1 MQTSDTRALPLLCAR
16 SVYKQYSGVNVL
28 KGIDFTL
35 HQGEVHALLG
45 GNGAGKSTLMK
56 IIAGITPADSGT
68 LEIGGN
74 NYARLTPVHA
84 HQLGIY
90 LVPQEPLLFPS
101 LSIKE
106 NILFGMAKKQLSMQ
120 KMKNLLAALGCQ
132 FDLHSLAGS
141 LDVAD
146 RQMVEILRGLMRD
159 SRILILDEPTASLTP
174 AETERLFSRLQELLA
189 TGVGIVFIS
198 HKLPEIRQI
207 ADRISVMRDGTI
219 ALSGKTSELSTD
231 DIIQAITPAVREKS
245 LSASQKLWLELPGNR
260 PQHAAGTPVLTLENL
275 TGEGFRNVSLTLNA
289 GEILGLAGLVGAGRT
304 ELAETLY
311 GLRTLRGGR
320 IMLNGKEIN
329 KLSTGERLLRGLVY
343 LPEDRQSSGLNLDAS
358 LAWNVCALTHNLR
371 GFWAKTA
378 KMLKFIQNNREITA
392 LLAVVLL
399 FVFPGFL
406 DRQYLSVQTLTMVYS
421 SAQILILLAMGAT
434 LVMLT
439 RNIDVSVGS
448 ITGMCA
454 VLLGML
460 LNAGYSLP
468 VACVATLLLGL
479 LAGFFNGV
487 LVAWLKIPAIVAT
500 LGTLGLY
507 RGIMLLWTGGK
518 WIEGLPAELKELSAP
533 LLFGVSAIGWLTIIL
548 VAFMAWLLAKT
559 AFGRSFY
566 ATGDNLQG
574 ARQLGVRTEA
584 IRIVA
589 FSLNGCMA
597 ALAGIV
603 FASQIGFIPN
613 QTGTGLE
620 MKAIAACV
628 LGGISLLG
636 GSGAI
641 IGAVLG
647 AWFLTQIDS
656 VLVLLRIPAWWNDF
670 IAGLVLLAVLVFDG
684 RLRCALER
692 NLRRQK
698 YARFMTPPPSVKP
711 ASSGK
716 NREAA

>member
-106 NILFGMAKKQLSMQ
+106 NILFGLAKKQLSMQ

-260 PQHAAGTPVLTLENL
+260 PQHAVGTPVLTLENL

-289 GEILGLAGLVGAGRT
+289 GEILGLAGLVGA
-304 ELAETLY
+304 
-311 GLRTLRGGR
+311 GR

-378 KMLKFIQNNREITA
+378 KDNATLERYRRALNIKFNQPEQAARTLSGSNQQKILIAKCLEASPQALIVDEPTRGVDVSARNDIYQLLRSIAAQNVAVLFISSDMEEIELMADRVYVMHQGEITHSA
-392 LLAVVLL
+392 L
-399 FVFPGFL
+399 
-406 DRQYLSVQTLTMVYS
+406 
-421 SAQILILLAMGAT
+421 
-434 LVMLT
+434 
-439 RNIDVSVGS
+439 
-448 ITGMCA
+448 TGRDIN
-454 VLLGML
+454 VE
-460 LNAGYSLP
+460 
-468 VACVATLLLGL
+468 T
-479 LAGFFNGV
+479 
-487 LVAWLKIPAIVAT
+487 
-500 LGTLGLY
+500 
-507 RGIMLLWTGGK
+507 IMR
-518 WIEGLPAELKELSAP
+518 
-533 LLFGVSAIGWLTIIL
+533 
-548 VAFMAWLLAKT
+548 VAF
-559 AFGRSFY
+559 
-566 ATGDNLQG
+566 GDSQ
-574 ARQLGVRTEA
+574 RQEA
-584 IRIVA
+584 
-589 FSLNGCMA
+589 SC
-597 ALAGIV
+597 
-603 FASQIGFIPN
+603 
-613 QTGTGLE
+613 
-620 MKAIAACV
+620 
-628 LGGISLLG
+628 
-636 GSGAI
+636 
-641 IGAVLG
+641 
-647 AWFLTQIDS
+647 
-656 VLVLLRIPAWWNDF
+656 
-670 IAGLVLLAVLVFDG
+670 
-684 RLRCALER
+684 
-692 NLRRQK
+692 
-698 YARFMTPPPSVKP
+698 
-711 ASSGK
+711 
-716 NREAA
+716 

>member
-74 NYARLTPVHA
+74 NYTRLTPVHA

-106 NILFGMAKKQLSMQ
+106 NILFGLAKKQLSIQ
-120 KMKNLLAALGCQ
+120 KMNNLLAALGCQ

-146 RQMVEILRGLMRD
+146 RQMVEILRG
-159 SRILILDEPTASLTP
+159 
-174 AETERLFSRLQELLA
+174 
-189 TGVGIVFIS
+189 FIS

-231 DIIQAITPAVREKS
+231 DIIQAITPALREKS

-329 KLSTGERLLRGLVY
+329 RLSTGERLLRGLVY

-378 KMLKFIQNNREITA
+378 KDNATLERYRRALNIKFNQPEQAART
-392 LLAVVLL
+392 
-399 FVFPGFL
+399 
-406 DRQYLSVQTLTMVYS
+406 LSGGNQ
-421 SAQILILLAMGAT
+421 QKILIAKCLEASPQVLI
-434 LVMLT
+434 VDEPT
-439 RNIDVSVGS
+439 RGVDVSARNDIYQLLRS
-448 ITGMCA
+448 IAAQNVA
-454 VLLGML
+454 VLLISSDLEEIELMADRVYVMHQGEIAHSAL
-460 LNAGYSLP
+460 TGRDIN
-468 VACVATLLLGL
+468 VET
-479 LAGFFNGV
+479 
-487 LVAWLKIPAIVAT
+487 
-500 LGTLGLY
+500 
-507 RGIMLLWTGGK
+507 IMR
-518 WIEGLPAELKELSAP
+518 
-533 LLFGVSAIGWLTIIL
+533 
-548 VAFMAWLLAKT
+548 VAF
-559 AFGRSFY
+559 
-566 ATGDNLQG
+566 GDSQ
-574 ARQLGVRTEA
+574 RQEA
-584 IRIVA
+584 
-589 FSLNGCMA
+589 SC
-597 ALAGIV
+597 
-603 FASQIGFIPN
+603 
-613 QTGTGLE
+613 
-620 MKAIAACV
+620 
-628 LGGISLLG
+628 
-636 GSGAI
+636 
-641 IGAVLG
+641 
-647 AWFLTQIDS
+647 
-656 VLVLLRIPAWWNDF
+656 
-670 IAGLVLLAVLVFDG
+670 
-684 RLRCALER
+684 
-692 NLRRQK
+692 
-698 YARFMTPPPSVKP
+698 
-711 ASSGK
+711 
-716 NREAA
+716 